1 MTTGNLSFYSPPVP
15 DLGEITCEPQETS
28 RGDKGVL
35 ALVRLGPAGNLYL
48 YEPEK
53 ARELLVAGIEALR
66 ILQPDAADEAVA
78 ALVADLLGGS
88 DVQPDP
94 YINAMAAEHP
104 GCDETCPDTAAH
116 RALTSVIS
124 ADVQVCFWC
133 GIEGTGMRQIK
144 VVPEGLRWECADAE
158 ACRHGNAA
166 YAAPD
171 TAQPEDIPVLLDRAT
186 GCPECGAAG

>member
-116 RALTSVIS
+116 RALV
-124 ADVQVCFWC
+124 
-133 GIEGTGMRQIK
+133 
-144 VVPEGLRWECADAE
+144 
-158 ACRHGNAA
+158 N
-166 YAAPD
+166 D
-171 TAQPEDIPVLLDRAT
+171 TAQPDDIPDAT
-186 GCPECGAAG
+186 GCPECGAVGLPRREDGTCWNAAGCHERQAAKAGAR